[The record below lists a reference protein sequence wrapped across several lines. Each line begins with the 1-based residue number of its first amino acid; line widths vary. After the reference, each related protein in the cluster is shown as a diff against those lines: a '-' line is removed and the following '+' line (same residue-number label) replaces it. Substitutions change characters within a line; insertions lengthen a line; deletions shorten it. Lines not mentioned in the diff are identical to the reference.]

1 MLVSWRTEI
10 MAQKI
15 TSVSELP
22 LNIIKNRPDA
32 QSIVQGVT
40 DRSAK
45 GNALPFYNRQD
56 PALLEEWFDDFHY
69 FNSSKYL
76 ITKVEAGSGSATQVV
91 SGSTLTL
98 TNDNGASD
106 FTAIQPQVG
115 DNTNVANFI
124 NPVNEKGS
132 DIFFRCRVRFP
143 NVNNTK
149 FYLGLFD
156 KCTAAYPSFG
166 SFVSHMVFSWK
177 PFGSPATIYQYG
189 KDNTSN
195 IFTSTPGRL
204 INPKS
209 ANEISVADSYTVP
222 YPANG
227 SVQPFSA
234 FPLSNEGTAAASGL
248 PVSDP
253 EYPRLNNN
261 DFLRFSMIYK
271 AGDHKAPNGQD
282 SNGRLEYWVGR
293 DGFQDQCVMVI
304 YPNLSDVTS
313 ITGLTPTIIVGNS
326 GATSSCEI
334 DYMHAGQF
342 RNVNRVGQGE

>member
-1 MLVSWRTEI
+1 
-10 MAQKI
+10 MATKV
-15 TSVSELP
+15 TSVNELP

-45 GNALPFYNRQD
+45 GNAFPFYNRQD
-56 PALLEEWFDDFHY
+56 PALIEEWYDDFHY

-98 TNDNGASD
+98 TNDDGAND

-124 NPVNEKGS
+124 NPIDEKGS
-132 DIFFRCRVRFP
+132 DVFFRCRVRFP

-156 KCTAAYPSFG
+156 KSPATYPTFG
-166 SFVSHMVFSWK
+166 NYVSHIVWSWK
-177 PFGSPATIYQYG
+177 PFGSPTALWQYG
-189 KDNTSN
+189 VGNTSN
-195 IFTSTPGRL
+195 IWSAVPGRL

-209 ANEISVADSYTVP
+209 ANEISIADGYTNP
-222 YPANG
+222 YPADG
-227 SVQPFSA
+227 SGQPFSA
-234 FPLSNEGTAAASGL
+234 FPVSNEGTILSGI
-248 PVSDP
+248 PTVISDP

-261 DFLRFSMIYK
+261 DFLRFSIVYK
-271 AGDHKAPNGQD
+271 AGNHKSPKGED
-282 SNGRLEYWVGR
+282 SNGRVEFWVGR
-293 DGFQDQCVMVI
+293 DGFQDQCAAVI
-304 YPNLSDVTS
+304 YPNLSDITN
-313 ITGLTPTIIVGNS
+313 ITGLTPSIIVGNS
-326 GATSSCEI
+326 GGTSSCEI
-334 DYMHAGQF
+334 DYMHAGQY
-342 RNVNRVGQGE
+342 RNINRVGQGE